1 MESFILNIDIQF
13 INFHILISH
22 VSLLCIPILISQ
34 KIFLIHKIILY
45 SNWLHKKSI
54 IAPAALSSL
63 HTVPASPQGHLRCCR
78 CHAARHLP
86 GSDCQRRSSPF
97 LPFSASCTMSEN
109 LQSSHSSIV
118 FFFWSFVC
126 VCFSVYRCLTRIH
139 SSHVVPEMDALSLGG
154 SLANSGGEDCRTTG
168 GKPVCSGVSHHVET
182 WATNQ
187 AEEWSQF
194 TVS

>member
-63 HTVPASPQGHLRCCR
+63 HTVPASPQGHSRCCR

-118 FFFWSFVC
+118 FFFGHLCVC
-126 VCFSVYRCLTRIH
+126 VSVCT
-139 SSHVVPEMDALSLGG
+139 
-154 SLANSGGEDCRTTG
+154 
-168 GKPVCSGVSHHVET
+168 GVSPGFTPPMWYQKWTHSVLAVPWRTVEVRT
-182 WATNQ
+182 AVPP
-187 AEEWSQF
+187 EGSQF
-194 TVS
+194 APVLAIM